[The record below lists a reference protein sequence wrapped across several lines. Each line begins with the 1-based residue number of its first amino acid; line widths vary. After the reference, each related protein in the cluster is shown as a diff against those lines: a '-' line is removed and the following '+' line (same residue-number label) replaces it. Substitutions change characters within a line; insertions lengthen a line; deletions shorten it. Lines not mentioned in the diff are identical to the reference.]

1 MRRARE
7 DGEPR
12 SGEASGRVAEDV
24 AADQPEELR
33 QVVQGREIGV
43 AGDQEHWLGQGLDL
57 VLGDILDVLVTSI
70 ARVSWLKAAREAR
83 AATDYYGKCCAPS
96 FTRRVSARAFG
107 YRPRGRAGDT
117 NSAVERDATAI
128 SRSEATRFVALRYHN
143 VRREEAGHSGTQS
156 ALRGTPFWESSWRFC
171 TLTTRR

>member
-70 ARVSWLKAAREAR
+70 ARVSWLRQRAKRELQQITMGSVARR
-83 AATDYYGKCCAPS
+83 AS
-96 FTRRVSARAFG
+96 
-107 YRPRGRAGDT
+107 
-117 NSAVERDATAI
+117 RD
-128 SRSEATRFVALRYHN
+128 V
-143 VRREEAGHSGTQS
+143 
-156 ALRGTPFWESSWRFC
+156 
-171 TLTTRR
+171 